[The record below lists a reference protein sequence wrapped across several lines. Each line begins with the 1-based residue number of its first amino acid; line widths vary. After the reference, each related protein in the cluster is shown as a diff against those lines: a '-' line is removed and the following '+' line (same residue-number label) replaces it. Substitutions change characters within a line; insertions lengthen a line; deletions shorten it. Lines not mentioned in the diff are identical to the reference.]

1 MHKLIGMNERRSHGN
16 YRHIMKEE
24 QVTLCRVFSVEC
36 LAVASLFDSP
46 LFLCTRSCFP
56 LSTSCTLIMTEALV
70 WEEFSP
76 NTLAACELSYQ

>member
-24 QVTLCRVFSVEC
+24 QVTLCRVFSVVFGSC
-36 LAVASLFDSP
+36 RLFDSP